1 MSFNTNDKFNTLT
14 GSTIQSTTI
23 SASVVSASSFI
34 GGSSV
39 SYITSSTTSSLTQ
52 IEVADFSGDVA
63 VTFVDGRLKF
73 IFGTP
78 ALPSAISIVTS
89 GFNTDRFN
97 KVSDNYDITGSWN
110 NGAYTI
116 ISASLYTGSTL
127 LNEVGTGTSVS
138 YNTTTSGSQIYR
150 LQYTAS
156 SPLDGSQYSSSATVI
171 ATVTKTNPANPTVTI
186 TNATIELGTGSNQI
200 EQGATGSVTFT
211 SASANPS
218 NSWLLTGVTS
228 NYASPLS
235 VVGSLTGSSNII
247 ISATA
252 SYYSPIG
259 DNDPNLNTTTF
270 GSFTY
275 TKIRSLRY
283 GASTSGSFTADQLAD
298 IRSWDTTLGGTI
310 GTIDKGNT
318 VPSGDTITITWSG
331 DKYHYIVYDSA
342 RSNLTSISAGGT
354 NFISQFTLSTVGNY
368 KVYKSNDLQAGGGG
382 TSTIYTLT

>member
-39 SYITSSTTSSLTQ
+39 SYVTPSITSSLSQ
-52 IEVADFSGDVA
+52 IEVADFTDSVA
-63 VTFVDGRLKF
+63 VTFTDGKLKF

-78 ALPSAISIVTS
+78 TLPSAISIATS

-97 KVSDNYDITGSWN
+97 KVSDDYDITGSWN
-110 NGAYTI
+110 NGGYTLV
-116 ISASLYTGSTL
+116 SASLYTGSTL

-138 YNTTTSGSQIYR
+138 FNTTTSGSQTYR

-156 SPLDGSQYSSSATVI
+156 SPLDGSQYSSSATI
-171 ATVTKTNPANPTVTI
+171 TATVTKINPASPTVTI

-252 SYYSPIG
+252 SYG
-259 DNDPNLNTTTF
+259 
-270 GSFTY
+270 
-275 TKIRSLRY
+275 
-283 GASTSGSFTADQLAD
+283 
-298 IRSWDTTLGGTI
+298 
-310 GTIDKGNT
+310 
-318 VPSGDTITITWSG
+318 
-331 DKYHYIVYDSA
+331 
-342 RSNLTSISAGGT
+342 
-354 NFISQFTLSTVGNY
+354 VG
-368 KVYKSNDLQAGGGG
+368 
-382 TSTIYTLT
+382 